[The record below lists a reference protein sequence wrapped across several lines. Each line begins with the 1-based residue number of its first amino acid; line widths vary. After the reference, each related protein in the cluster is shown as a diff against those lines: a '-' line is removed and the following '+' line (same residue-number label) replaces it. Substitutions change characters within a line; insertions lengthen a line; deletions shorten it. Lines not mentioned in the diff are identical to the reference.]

1 VTAPSV
7 LGPLPWPDGEEPP
20 PAATLPELAEHQAQ
34 SRAQAPAIVAADARL
49 TYGEFAEEI
58 RRTAAGL
65 ASLGVD
71 RGSHV
76 ALLAPNSAEWLVI
89 AFAAMRL
96 GAVLESF
103 NTWVRAWDLRHLLTA
118 SGAEVLVMSPS
129 VRSVDLLG
137 ELRELAPDLW
147 DGATSAD
154 FPTLR
159 RLVLLDGE
167 YGATPPP
174 PGAIRFRDLDTSGDV
189 PPIGARADDTA
200 YVLYT
205 SGTTSHPKAVPLR
218 HRSLIENGYA
228 IGSRMGLDD
237 GDRIWLGSPL
247 FWSYGCANA
256 VMAAFGHGSCLV
268 LQERFSARESAE
280 LLAREACT
288 AAYLLPSIAG
298 SLAEEAGAQVR
309 AVTSLRSGLI
319 IGTREEVRLAAVD
332 LDIPELC
339 NVYGSTETYGNCCVT
354 PHTMPLEQRLECQGP
369 PLPGVE
375 LRAVDPDTG
384 DVTRVGELG
393 EFQVRGRILP
403 EYVGDPAAT
412 AAAITPDGWYRTG
425 DTGIVHADGTVQF
438 VGRATDM
445 IKTAGIN
452 VSPAEVEG
460 FLSRHPAV
468 LQVGVVGAPHPTRG
482 EVAVAFVV
490 LRPGQQVTADDLA
503 AFCKGSLAGF
513 KVPWAIELVDSVP
526 ATTTGKLLRRDLRA
540 PAASL
545 VAARTGSGERHER

>member
-1 VTAPSV
+1 LTGPSV
-7 LGPLPWPDGEEPP
+7 LGPLPWPAGDGPP
-20 PAATLPELAEHQAQ
+20 PVATLPELVEHQAE
-34 SRAQAPAIVAADARL
+34 RRPDAPAIVAADTRL
-49 TYGEFAEEI
+49 TYAKFSEEI

-65 ASLGVD
+65 AALGVS

-76 ALLAPNSAEWLVI
+76 ALLAPNSAEWLVV
-89 AFAAMRL
+89 AYAAMRV

-103 NTWVRAWDLRHLLTA
+103 NTWVRAWDLRHLLAA
-118 SGAEVLVMSPS
+118 SGAEVLVMVPS

-137 ELRELAPDLW
+137 ELRELAPELW
-147 DGATSAD
+147 DGGTSAD
-154 FPTLR
+154 FPALR

-167 YGATPPP
+167 PSATAV
-174 PGAIRFRDLDTSGDV
+174 PGSAIAFRDLDTAADV
-189 PPIGARADDTA
+189 PPISAQADDTA

-218 HRSLIENGYA
+218 HRPLIENGYA
-228 IGSRMGLDD
+228 IGSRMGL
-237 GDRIWLGSPL
+237 GHRDRVWLGSPL

-268 LQERFSARESAE
+268 LQERFAATDTAD

-298 SLAEEAGAQVR
+298 ALAEEARDRVR
-309 AVTSLRSGLI
+309 AVTSLRTGLI
-319 IGTREEVRLAAVD
+319 IGTREELQVAVVD

-354 PHTMPLEQRLECQGP
+354 PHTMPVEQRLECQGP
-369 PLPGVE
+369 PLAGVE
-375 LRAVDPDTG
+375 LRVVDTETG
-384 DVTRVGELG
+384 EVTRVGEVG
-393 EFQVRGRILP
+393 EFHVRGRILH
-403 EYVGDPAAT
+403 EYIGDPEAT
-412 AAAITPDGWYRTG
+412 AAALTPDGWYRTG
-425 DTGIVHADGTVQF
+425 DTGVVRPDGTVQF

-468 LQVGVVGAPHPTRG
+468 LQVGVVGAPHPARG

-490 LRPGQQVTADDLA
+490 RRPGHYVTADDLM
-503 AFCKGSLAGF
+503 AFCRGSLAGF

-526 ATTTGKLLRRDLRA
+526 ATTTGKLLRRELRA

-545 VAARTGSGERHER
+545 VASRTGSGDRA